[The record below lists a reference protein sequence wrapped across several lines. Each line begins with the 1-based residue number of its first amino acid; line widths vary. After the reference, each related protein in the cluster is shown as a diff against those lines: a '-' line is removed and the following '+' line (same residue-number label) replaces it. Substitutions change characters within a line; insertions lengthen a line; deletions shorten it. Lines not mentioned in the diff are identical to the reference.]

1 MKLKNIG
8 FILFVIGILYMFI
21 DGWLISWWLVP
32 DYRSA
37 GQDFFSGT
45 SFYSSESFFTFWALS
60 VPLGSIITL
69 LGLAVYSLIERRR
82 ILIFIVLS
90 IIFLAWLALWSQSIV
105 YPALYGIGGG
115 LILFS
120 FSVSIWTLIKT
131 RMNKPAE
138 LRTVL
143 DLRIMGYVLLVITAW
158 GMCGLLGIPSFGL
171 RPEDL
176 LKHDTVSM
184 LISMGS
190 KVLICFTLGWILI
203 AISQA
208 LEYNSYKKAV

>member
-1 MKLKNIG
+1 
-8 FILFVIGILYMFI
+8 
-21 DGWLISWWLVP
+21 
-32 DYRSA
+32 
-37 GQDFFSGT
+37 
-45 SFYSSESFFTFWALS
+45 
-60 VPLGSIITL
+60 
-69 LGLAVYSLIERRR
+69 
-82 ILIFIVLS
+82 
-90 IIFLAWLALWSQSIV
+90 
-105 YPALYGIGGG
+105 
-115 LILFS
+115 
-120 FSVSIWTLIKT
+120 
-131 RMNKPAE
+131 
-138 LRTVL
+138 
-143 DLRIMGYVLLVITAW
+143 MGYVLLVITAW